1 MLRNRQ
7 LTIPPSVSRQFG
19 GRLASAINQEMEEKE
34 NIIVHSTKFFDD
46 LKNILES
53 KSLKI
58 SFCCEDFYFN
68 KSAISKAAHP
78 MICFSEYNPLT
89 INNEIITYGKYGIG
103 FSKSWAREK
112 KISPVL
118 YVSEN
123 STAAKGMKE
132 LLIARRIRS
141 LDKKLD
147 PKLRL
152 AIMEIKCFIK
162 NEKGYNSNTH
172 NPEFDFKSENEWRFV
187 PQKKEIKN
195 YLISQNQSTYLNN
208 KKKHNQKLE
217 KFPLKFD
224 LNDLKV
230 VYVSNANERNEIIK
244 LTDIAPEKVKI
255 AIWKTK

>member
-1 MLRNRQ
+1 
-7 LTIPPSVSRQFG
+7 
-19 GRLASAINQEMEEKE
+19 MEEKE
-34 NIIVHSTKFFDD
+34 NLIVHNTKFFEN
-46 LKNILES
+46 LKSIIKS

-103 FSKSWAREK
+103 FSKSWARER

-132 LLIARRIRS
+132 LLVARRIKL

-162 NEKGYNSNTH
+162 NERGYNSKTN

-195 YLISQNQSTYLNN
+195 YLISQNQSTYLSD

-217 KFPLKFD
+217 KFPLKFE
-224 LNDLKV
+224 LTDLKV
-230 VYVSNANERNEIIK
+230 VYVSNVKERNEIIK
-244 LTDIAPEKVKI
+244 LIGVAPKIVEI